1 MITRRSLLGR
11 AAGLAVSSLASPLA
25 AQRRESADSPTG
37 PVPQAIAALPSFAGR
52 VAPFTNDE
60 RLARIA
66 RAKELMGRRNIRAI
80 ILANS
85 TSNTLYFA
93 NLRLGASER
102 LWALIL
108 PAKARPF
115 LVCPA
120 FERDRAEEML
130 ADTPFARNSGDQPA
144 EILTWEEDESPFAL
158 IVTALKARGINSG
171 DVGLDENMKFTF
183 ANELMKAGPSLHFV
197 SATPVTAGC
206 RSIKDE
212 HELACL
218 RTAGAA
224 TLAVYEAV
232 YKSLKEGMTTRDVRS
247 LVQMAYAKTGLQGE
261 ASLNIDEFTAVPHG
275 SRKPQTIRE
284 GSILMLDDGCVVEG
298 YTSDITRTFC
308 FGKPTDKQRKVF
320 DIVKAAQTAALKA
333 AKPGVPLAHVD
344 LAARKVVADAG
355 YGPAH
360 KFFTHRVGH
369 GIGMDMH
376 EWPYLSENNMFLD
389 DRAPLLAAN
398 MTFSDE
404 PGIYIKGEFGVR
416 LEDELHI
423 TTNGAELL
431 TPQSPSLDDPFGKSS
446 RTTDN
451 E

>member
-1 MITRRSLLGR
+1 MITRRSLLGVSAG
-11 AAGLAVSSLASPLA
+11 AAITSFAPPLA
-25 AQRRESADSPTG
+25 AQRPSAAPELTVVSMPA
-37 PVPQAIAALPSFAGR
+37 AIAALPSFAGR

-66 RAKELMGRRNIRAI
+66 RAKELMDRQKIQAI
-80 ILANS
+80 VLANS

-93 NLRLGASER
+93 NIRLGASER
-102 LWALIL
+102 LWALII
-108 PAKARPF
+108 PAKAKPF
-115 LVCPA
+115 LICPA
-120 FERDRAEEML
+120 FEHDRAIEML
-130 ADTPFARNSGDQPA
+130 ADTPFATDA
-144 EILTWEEDESPFAL
+144 EILTWEEDENPFAL
-158 IVTALKARGINSG
+158 IISALKARGITSG

-183 ANELMKAGPSLHFV
+183 ANELMKAGPALHFV
-197 SATPVTAGC
+197 SATPVTGGC
-206 RSIKDE
+206 RIVKDE
-212 HELACL
+212 HELQCL
-218 RTAGAA
+218 RVAGAA

-232 YKSLKEGMTTRDVRS
+232 YKSLREGMTTRDVHN
-247 LVQMAYAKTGLQGE
+247 LVLLAYAKTGLQGE

-308 FGKPTDKQRKVF
+308 FGKGTDKQRKVF

-333 AKPGVPLAHVD
+333 ARPGVPLASVD
-344 LAARKVVADAG
+344 LAARKVIADAG

-360 KFFTHRVGH
+360 KYFTHRVGH

-389 DRAPLLAAN
+389 DRHPVLAN
-398 MTFSDE
+398 GMTFSDE
-404 PGIYIKGEFGVR
+404 PGLYIKGEFGVR

-423 TTNGAELL
+423 TANGAELL
-431 TPQSPSLDDPFGKSS
+431 TPQSLSLDDPFGKG
-446 RTTDN
+446 
-451 E
+451 

>member
-1 MITRRSLLGR
+1 MITRRTLLGVSAG
-11 AAGLAVSSLASPLA
+11 AALSSLASPLL
-25 AQRRESADSPTG
+25 AQTRPDNQEASNG
-37 PVPQAIAALPSFAGR
+37 PLPKDIAALPSFAGR
-52 VAPFTNDE
+52 VAPFTNEE

-66 RAKELMGRRNIRAI
+66 RAKELMDQQKIEAI
-80 ILANS
+80 VLANS

-93 NLRLGASER
+93 NIRLGASER
-102 LWALIL
+102 MWALVI
-108 PAKARPF
+108 PAKAKPF

-120 FERDRAEEML
+120 FERDRASEML
-130 ADTPFARNSGDQPA
+130 ADTPFAKDA
-144 EILTWEEDESPFAL
+144 EVLTWQEDESPFAL
-158 IVTALKARGINSG
+158 VVRALKDRGISSG
-171 DVGLDENMKFTF
+171 KVGLDENMKFTF
-183 ANELMKAGPSLHFV
+183 ANELMKAGPSLQFV
-197 SATPVTAGC
+197 SATPVTGGC
-206 RSIKDE
+206 RIIKDE

-232 YKSLKEGMTTRDVRS
+232 YRSVKEGMTTRDVHN

-275 SRKPQTIRE
+275 SRQIQTIRE

-308 FGKPTDKQRKVF
+308 YGKPTDKQLKVF
-320 DIVKAAQTAALKA
+320 DIVKAAQTAAMKA
-333 AKPGVPLAHVD
+333 ARPGLPMAQVD
-344 LAARKVVADAG
+344 LTARKVITDAG
-355 YGPAH
+355 YGNGYQY
-360 KFFTHRVGH
+360 FTHRVGH

-389 DRAPLLAAN
+389 DRHPVLAKN

-416 LEDELHI
+416 LEDELLV
-423 TTNGAELL
+423 TADGGELL
-431 TPQSPSLDDPFGKSS
+431 TPQSPSLDEPFAKA
-446 RTTDN
+446 
-451 E
+451 

>member
-1 MITRRSLLGR
+1 MITRRTMLGVSAG
-11 AAGLAVSSLASPLA
+11 AALSSLASPLT
-25 AQRRESADSPTG
+25 AQMRRDAVEAPGG
-37 PVPQAIAALPSFAGR
+37 PLPDAIAKLPSFAGK
-52 VAPFTNDE
+52 VAPFTNEE
-60 RLARIA
+60 RLARID
-66 RAKELMGRRNIRAI
+66 RAKELMGQLNVQAI
-80 ILANS
+80 VLANS

-93 NLRLGASER
+93 NILLGASER
-102 LWALIL
+102 MWALAI
-108 PAKARPF
+108 PAKAKPF

-120 FERDRAEEML
+120 FERDRAGEML
-130 ADTPFARNSGDQPA
+130 EDTPFAQNADV
-144 EILTWEEDESPFAL
+144 LTWQENESPFAL
-158 IVTALKARGINSG
+158 TVKGLGDRGISSG

-197 SATPVTAGC
+197 SATPVTGGC
-206 RSIKDE
+206 RIVKDE

-232 YKSLKEGMTTRDVRS
+232 YRSVQAGMTTHDVRG

-261 ASLNIDEFTAVPHG
+261 ASLNIDEYTAVPHG

-308 FGKPTDKQRKVF
+308 YGKPTDKQRSVF
-320 DIVKAAQTAALKA
+320 DIVKAAQTAAMRTARPGLPA
-333 AKPGVPLAHVD
+333 AEVD
-344 LAARKVVADAG
+344 LAARKVIADAG
-355 YGPAH
+355 YGPGY

-389 DRAPLLAAN
+389 DRHPVLAKN

-423 TTNGAELL
+423 TGDGAELL
-431 TPQSPSLDDPFGKSS
+431 TPQSPSLDEPFGTGPS
-446 RTTDN
+446 
-451 E
+451 

>member
-1 MITRRSLLGR
+1 MITRRTLLGVSAG
-11 AAGLAVSSLASPLA
+11 AALSSVAAPLTLN
-25 AQRRESADSPTG
+25 AQRPVGEAPHG
-37 PVPQAIAALPSFAGR
+37 PMPEAIAKLPSFAGK
-52 VAPFTNDE
+52 VPPFTNDE

-66 RAKELMGRRNIRAI
+66 RAKDLMGQQKIQAI
-80 ILANS
+80 VLANS

-93 NLRLGASER
+93 NIRLGASER
-102 LWALIL
+102 LWALVI
-108 PAKARPF
+108 PQKARPF
-115 LVCPA
+115 IVCPA
-120 FERDRAEEML
+120 FEHDRAVEVLE
-130 ADTPFARNSGDQPA
+130 DTPFSHDA

-158 IVTALKARGINSG
+158 ITAALKARGITSG
-171 DVGLDENMKFTF
+171 SVGLDENMKFTF
-183 ANELMKAGPSLHFV
+183 ANELMKAAPSLHFV
-197 SATPVTAGC
+197 SATPVTGGC

-212 HELACL
+212 HELDCL

-232 YKSLKEGMTTRDVRS
+232 YHSLKEGMTTRDVHN
-247 LVQMAYAKTGLQGE
+247 LVLMAYAKTGLQGE

-275 SRKPQTIRE
+275 SRKPQAIRE

-308 FGKPTDKQRKVF
+308 YGKPTDKQRKVF
-320 DIVKAAQTAALKA
+320 DIVKAAQTAALKT
-333 AKPGVPLAHVD
+333 AKPGLRLGLVD
-344 LAARKVVADAG
+344 LAARKVITDAG

-360 KFFTHRVGH
+360 TYFTHRVGH

-389 DRAPLLAAN
+389 DRAPILAKN

-404 PGIYIKGEFGVR
+404 PGVYIKGEFGVR

-423 TTNGAELL
+423 TANGAELL
-431 TPQSPSLDDPFGKSS
+431 TPQSLSLDDPFGKA
-446 RTTDN
+446 
-451 E
+451 

>member
-1 MITRRSLLGR
+1 M
-11 AAGLAVSSLASPLA
+11 
-25 AQRRESADSPTG
+25 
-37 PVPQAIAALPSFAGR
+37 
-52 VAPFTNDE
+52 
-60 RLARIA
+60 
-66 RAKELMGRRNIRAI
+66 
-80 ILANS
+80 
-85 TSNTLYFA
+85 
-93 NLRLGASER
+93 
-102 LWALIL
+102 WALVI

-120 FERDRAEEML
+120 FERDRAGEML
-130 ADTPFARNSGDQPA
+130 VDTPFAKNV
-144 EILTWEEDESPFAL
+144 EVLTWEENESPFAL
-158 IVTALKARGINSG
+158 TVKGLQGVGISSG
-171 DVGLDENMKFTF
+171 EVGLDENMKFTF

-197 SATPVTAGC
+197 SATPVTGGC
-206 RSIKDE
+206 RVIKDE

-232 YKSLKEGMTTRDVRS
+232 YRSLDEGMTTSDVHG

-308 FGKPTDKQRKVF
+308 YGRPTDTQRRIF
-320 DIVKAAQTAALKA
+320 DIVKAAQTAAMRASRPGLTA
-333 AKPGVPLAHVD
+333 AQVD
-344 LAARKVVADAG
+344 FVARRVIADAG
-355 YGPAH
+355 YGPGYRY
-360 KFFTHRVGH
+360 FTHRVGH

-376 EWPYLSENNMFLD
+376 EWPYLSENNMFFD
-389 DRAPLLAAN
+389 NHHPVLAKN

-423 TTNGAELL
+423 TDEGAELL
-431 TPQSPSLDDPFGKSS
+431 TPQSPSLDDPFAIA
-446 RTTDN
+446 
-451 E
+451 

>member
-1 MITRRSLLGR
+1 MITRRSLLGASAG
-11 AAGLAVSSLASPLA
+11 AALSTVASPFALQ
-25 AQRRESADSPTG
+25 AQRPAAEVPQG
-37 PVPQAIAALPSFAGR
+37 PVPEAIARLPSFAGK

-66 RAKELMGRRNIRAI
+66 RAKELMGQQKIQAI
-80 ILANS
+80 VLANS

-93 NLRLGASER
+93 NVRLGASER
-102 LWALIL
+102 LWALVI
-108 PAKARPF
+108 PARAKPF
-115 LVCPA
+115 IVCPA
-120 FERDRAEEML
+120 FEHDRAVEML
-130 ADTPFARNSGDQPA
+130 EDTPFAHEA

-158 IVTALKARGINSG
+158 IASALKARGVTSG
-171 DVGLDENMKFTF
+171 NVGLDENMKFTF
-183 ANELMKAGPSLHFV
+183 ANELMKAAPALHFV
-197 SATPVTAGC
+197 SATPVTGGC

-212 HELACL
+212 HELDCL

-232 YKSLKEGMTTRDVRS
+232 YLSLKEGMTTRDVHN
-247 LVQMAYAKTGLQGE
+247 LVLMAYAKTGLQGE

-308 FGKPTDKQRKVF
+308 FGKPTDKMRKVF
-320 DIVKAAQTAALKA
+320 DIVKAAQTAALKTA
-333 AKPGVPLAHVD
+333 RPGIPLANVD
-344 LAARKVVADAG
+344 LAARKVIADAG

-360 KFFTHRVGH
+360 KYFTHRVGH

-389 DRAPLLAAN
+389 DRAPILAAN

-404 PGIYIKGEFGVR
+404 PGLYIKGEFGVR

-423 TTNGAELL
+423 TANAAELL
-431 TPQSPSLDDPFGKSS
+431 TPQSLSLDEPFGKA
-446 RTTDN
+446 
-451 E
+451 

>member
-1 MITRRSLLGR
+1 MITRRTLLGVSAG
-11 AAGLAVSSLASPLA
+11 AALSSMASPLVG
-25 AQRRESADSPTG
+25 QMRREAMEAPSG
-37 PVPQAIAALPSFAGR
+37 PMPEAIAKLPTFAGR
-52 VAPFTNDE
+52 VAPFTNEE
-60 RLARIA
+60 RLARIE
-66 RAKELMGRRNIRAI
+66 RAKELMDQQKMGAMV
-80 ILANS
+80 LANS

-93 NLRLGASER
+93 NIQLGASER
-102 LWALIL
+102 MWALVI
-108 PAKARPF
+108 PAKAKPF

-120 FERDRAEEML
+120 FERDRAGEML
-130 ADTPFARNSGDQPA
+130 EDTPFAQDG
-144 EILTWEEDESPFAL
+144 EVLTWQENESPFAL
-158 IVTALKARGINSG
+158 TVKGLADHGVSSG
-171 DVGLDENMKFTF
+171 RVGLDENMKFTF
-183 ANELMKAGPSLHFV
+183 AYELMKAGPSLEFV
-197 SATPVTAGC
+197 SATPVTGGC
-206 RSIKDE
+206 RMIKDE
-212 HELACL
+212 HELNCL

-232 YKSLKEGMTTRDVRS
+232 YRSVKEGMTTREVHG

-261 ASLNIDEFTAVPHG
+261 ASLNIDEYTAVPHG

-308 FGKPTDKQRKVF
+308 YGKPTDKQRKVF
-320 DIVKAAQTAALKA
+320 DIVKAAQTAARETARPGLA
-333 AKPGVPLAHVD
+333 AAQVD
-344 LAARKVVADAG
+344 LAARKVIADSG
-355 YGPAH
+355 YGPGY

-389 DRAPLLAAN
+389 DRQVTLTKN

-423 TTNGAELL
+423 TADGAELL
-431 TPQSPSLDDPFGKSS
+431 TPQSASLDEPFAQV
-446 RTTDN
+446 
-451 E
+451 